1 MALNYLLNPSRE
13 ISSLTSNIDGI
24 KLFISKTLRRDDPLY
39 AFYSQMIQQITPNS
53 QGSTRQIVHTLEQFA
68 ILIANNC
75 KVELYDTSYPQLVG
89 LMVQL
94 MEKNDNYMIQT
105 EECDMMFINE
115 CLEYARNLGT
125 IEKLIPYKLLFAIKL
140 FDFGKCDQAL
150 RYCEIIKTEQFRGK
164 LNWPLIIKIINEIE
178 SRCGIV
184 DIQEDVTLMNY
195 NENSFNQFQVDG
207 NERINEK
214 TDDSTETSPKHV
226 ANEIEHLNGFS
237 KQTSFDENDKGDDIN
252 DNFENLNLNSESFPK
267 KPVQSVPLMPN
278 NNLPQ
283 AQMGSSKTS
292 WRRHRNSSVNSQT
305 SDKSNAP
312 TLPPH
317 FIPATNQNFENNFF
331 MPSTQINPEEP
342 LSFVSTGIVD
352 IKSIPNPYINEE
364 ESYGKEVSNDSYIT
378 SQSTSEQTVSSDVQ
392 SNDSIDLKENK
403 ESQAQPSQQKPQQ
416 QSSSLLGGFLSK
428 FVPKGPKQA
437 ILPDD
442 TKKSIV
448 YNKELGQW
456 VDTNADPK
464 EMQQQQQIAN
474 GPPRIPLMS
483 TAQPPNPQGVS
494 PGLPVPPGFPVPPVQ
509 DFKFRPN
516 VGKKPTR
523 YVDYLHKD
531 TKA

>member
-1 MALNYLLNPSRE
+1 
-13 ISSLTSNIDGI
+13 
-24 KLFISKTLRRDDPLY
+24 
-39 AFYSQMIQQITPNS
+39 
-53 QGSTRQIVHTLEQFA
+53 
-68 ILIANNC
+68 
-75 KVELYDTSYPQLVG
+75 
-89 LMVQL
+89 
-94 MEKNDNYMIQT
+94 
-105 EECDMMFINE
+105 
-115 CLEYARNLGT
+115 
-125 IEKLIPYKLLFAIKL
+125 
-140 FDFGKCDQAL
+140 
-150 RYCEIIKTEQFRGK
+150 
-164 LNWPLIIKIINEIE
+164 
-178 SRCGIV
+178 
-184 DIQEDVTLMNY
+184 
-195 NENSFNQFQVDG
+195 
-207 NERINEK
+207 
-214 TDDSTETSPKHV
+214 
-226 ANEIEHLNGFS
+226 
-237 KQTSFDENDKGDDIN
+237 
-252 DNFENLNLNSESFPK
+252 
-267 KPVQSVPLMPN
+267 MPN

-364 ESYGKEVSNDSYIT
+364 ESYGKELSNDSFTT
-378 SQSTSEQTVSSDVQ
+378 SQFTSEQTTSTDGQ

-416 QSSSLLGGFLSK
+416 QSSSLFGGFLSK

-456 VDTNADPK
+456 VDTDADPK
-464 EMQQQQQIAN
+464 GIQQQQQQIAN
-474 GPPRIPLMS
+474 GPPRIPFMS

-494 PGLPVPPGFPVPPVQ
+494 PGLPVPSGLPVPPMQ

-516 VGKKPTR
+516 AAKKPTR
-523 YVDYLHKD
+523 YVDYLNKD
-531 TKA
+531 TKT